1 VTLFRRGRVAAYAP
15 GSRFLART
23 APVLTMSS
31 LAPASFDVDDD
42 ALPEPV
48 LDRAARRGRDKGLP
62 YHGEVTPAEA
72 WALHRA
78 GAASLVDVRT
88 EAEWTY
94 VGRVDDVPLV
104 EWRAFG
110 ASVPN
115 ARFVEQLA
123 AAAPRDVPVMFLCR
137 SGVRSHAAAKVATDA
152 GWTVAINV
160 LEGFEG
166 ELDDEGRRGSRGGW
180 RKAGLPWV
188 QS

>member
-1 VTLFRRGRVAAYAP
+1 
-15 GSRFLART
+15 
-23 APVLTMSS
+23 MSS
-31 LAPASFDVDDD
+31 LAPATFDVDDD
-42 ALPEPV
+42 ASPEPV
-48 LDRAARRGRDKGLP
+48 LQRAARRGRDKGLP
-62 YHGEVTPAEA
+62 YRGEVTPAEA

-78 GAASLVDVRT
+78 GAARLVDVRT

-110 ASVPN
+110 ASDPN
-115 ARFVEQLA
+115 PRFVEELA
-123 AAAPRDVPVMFLCR
+123 ALVPRHEPVMFLCR
-137 SGVRSHAAAKVATDA
+137 SGVRSHAAAQAAADA
-152 GWTVAINV
+152 GWTVALNV

-166 ELDDEGRRGSRGGW
+166 EIDDDGRRGTRGGW